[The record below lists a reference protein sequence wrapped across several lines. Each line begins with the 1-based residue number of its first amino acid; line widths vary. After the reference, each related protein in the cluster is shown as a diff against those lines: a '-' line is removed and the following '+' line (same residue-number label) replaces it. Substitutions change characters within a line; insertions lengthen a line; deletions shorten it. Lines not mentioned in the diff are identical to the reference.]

1 MMKGKADPR
10 QSLAAAITKLASKQ
24 TYYTIRFFVDRQR
37 VADAYRAYGYFRW
50 VDDILDEQPGTQET
64 KLAFLHRQQ
73 ALLEACYQ
81 RGALPGLCA
90 EEQMLAHLVAQ
101 DTEKNSGLQ
110 TYLRNMMLVMAFD
123 AARQGQIISQD
134 ELSNYTNNLA
144 TAVTEAMYYFIGHN
158 DPAPDPQ
165 VRYQAVTAAHIT
177 HMLRDTIEDT
187 QAGYFNIPR
196 EVLHRRA
203 ISPYD
208 VKSWAYREWV
218 CGRVRLA
225 RKNFKA
231 GRKSLAQVKSLR
243 CRLAGYAYTAR
254 FEWMLRAIE
263 RDNYC
268 LRAEYPER
276 KSLRASLWMGYAILT
291 STFAPLWNK
300 FGPHHSTKMSCSD

>member
-10 QSLAAAITKLASKQ
+10 QSLAAAITKSASKQ

-81 RGALPGLCA
+81 REALPGLCA

-110 TYLRNMMLVMAFD
+110 TYLRNMMTVMAFD

-196 EVLHRRA
+196 EVLHRRRHL
-203 ISPYD
+203 P
-208 VKSWAYREWV
+208 
-218 CGRVRLA
+218 VRCKKL
-225 RKNFKA
+225 
-231 GRKSLAQVKSLR
+231 GLP
-243 CRLAGYAYTAR
+243 G
-254 FEWMLRAIE
+254 MG
-263 RDNYC
+263 
-268 LRAEYPER
+268 
-276 KSLRASLWMGYAILT
+276 LRASPPWRVRISKRAGKVLPRLKACAAAWRVMPIPRASNGC
-291 STFAPLWNK
+291 SAPSSGITIAFVQHTRNGRAC
-300 FGPHHSTKMSCSD
+300 GPACGWGMPSCFLCLRLYGIKTERTVQPK